1 MKKSW
6 KKLPVDENRGAPG
19 ARPRERERDIGEERC
34 PLSLRCLQSQSS
46 FASKHKMEDDD
57 HDRRS
62 QHKILVA
69 MKGHPGCAKST
80 VARALAR
87 ALRCPVIDKDDIR
100 DCTLELEQREII
112 SSSAAARP
120 SSSVLLCESCGSSK
134 SRGAAAAAFS
144 SSSSSSST
152 SSSVLN
158 TLSYDVMWKV
168 VETQL
173 QVGLSVIVDCP
184 LARPDLFKT
193 ACCLAD
199 RYGCRIMVVECRS
212 GDENEWKL
220 RLEARA
226 RAMAAALMA
235 NEDDDAEEE
244 LLMQAVESSSSSG
257 SFTSH
262 AGPVKKI
269 DVELEEQAAGF
280 IKANAAAIDSKTS
293 RHVLESTWGRSG
305 SCAEDAAAATSCAT
319 DHAPGFRP
327 RMQKKMHKPSQWAD
341 IEKLLA
347 GYAGCWE
354 YDTGTT
360 SKLVIDTTALSRE
373 AAVEAVLHWL
383 NTERYASSPTV
394 QFVP

>member
-1 MKKSW
+1 
-6 KKLPVDENRGAPG
+6 
-19 ARPRERERDIGEERC
+19 
-34 PLSLRCLQSQSS
+34 
-46 FASKHKMEDDD
+46 MEDDD
-57 HDRRS
+57 DDKRS

-80 VARALAR
+80 VARAIAR

-100 DCTLELEQREII
+100 DCTLELEQLEII

-120 SSSVLLCESCGSSK
+120 SSSVLLCESCGAAAA
-134 SRGAAAAAFS
+134 AAAAAFS

-199 RYGCRIMVVECRS
+199 RYGCRLMVVECRS

-226 RAMAAALMA
+226 RAMAASLMA

-244 LLMQAVESSSSSG
+244 LLMQG
-257 SFTSH
+257 
-262 AGPVKKI
+262 
-269 DVELEEQAAGF
+269 
-280 IKANAAAIDSKTS
+280 
-293 RHVLESTWGRSG
+293 
-305 SCAEDAAAATSCAT
+305 
-319 DHAPGFRP
+319 
-327 RMQKKMHKPSQWAD
+327 KKMHKPSHWAD

-360 SKLVIDTTALSRE
+360 SKLVVDTT
-373 AAVEAVLHWL
+373 
-383 NTERYASSPTV
+383 
-394 QFVP
+394 